1 MKRLDDNRIVET
13 SKDDEAEVVVGGTV
27 HVFRGCLQ
35 SISDCTFCYNSGIPK
50 MDTLAARGAL
60 YIESPTCALALNSSY
75 FEGNEVA
82 LDGAA
87 MQVCSSKEQC

>member
-1 MKRLDDNRIVET
+1 VSRLDDNRVVSTFKEE
-13 SKDDEAEVVVGGTV
+13 EAEVVVGGTV

-35 SISDCTFCYNSGIPK
+35 SISDSTFCYNSGIPK
-50 MDTLAARGAL
+50 VDTLAARGAL
-60 YIESPTCALALNSSY
+60 YTESPTCALALNSSY

-87 MQVCSSKEQC
+87 VQVCSHKELC